1 MTLQTQPAVKNY
13 RLYISLLKE
22 VQGADPMWKHQG
34 KVYSAAELLDELEQ
48 DSAAA
53 EQYARTIL
61 YYAMEGLLRPTKLVV
76 PGMAELDLTVWP
88 GATFIE
94 QFRRLPPETPVWRTM
109 SWTFTAGEM
118 PGRIEALEPDA
129 MTLLSDVM
137 RITRDRFSR
146 DLRRPKKA
154 AWA

>member
-1 MTLQTQPAVKNY
+1 MTDAHPPAPNNY

-22 VQGADPMWKHQG
+22 IPAADPAWKHHG
-34 KVYSAAELLDELEQ
+34 KVYSAAELLDELEHHT
-48 DSAAA
+48 AAA

-88 GATFIE
+88 GASFIE

-146 DLRRPKKA
+146 DLRRPTRA
-154 AWA
+154 VPD

>member
-1 MTLQTQPAVKNY
+1 MTETHQPAPNNY

-22 VQGADPMWKHQG
+22 VSAADPVWGHLG
-34 KVYSAAELLDELEQ
+34 KVYSAAELLNELAQ
-48 DSAAA
+48 DTAAA

-61 YYAMEGLLRPTKLVV
+61 YHALEGLLRPTKLVV
-76 PGMAELDLTVWP
+76 PGMAELDLTIWP
-88 GATFIE
+88 GATFIQ

-118 PGRIEALEPDA
+118 PGRIEALDADA

-154 AWA
+154 VPG